1 MTYLERVTTIRLFYR
16 ELAKD
21 QGKLVKHFILV
32 SVGVHI
38 FVALLVF
45 LDPFNRVIEIPAP
58 SEWQIEAELAYDL
71 KKDAEKDS
79 LSEAKAP
86 ENEALANGKLADEIL
101 VQKQILPQLPKTV
114 DLQNPNDKSEVQE
127 TIPDELSKVK
137 PPENTIES
145 KKDENDEKKRE
156 AAVRLKKE
164 EALERLLKE
173 KARDMQKFANET
185 STPLSNALQQRKAQL
200 AQGGGTD
207 NEATDYALRVQR
219 SVRKFYSIPETY
231 RIRGES
237 LTAQIRIS
245 VGPKGDILL
254 VSVEKTSGEAGFD
267 QLVIDIIHRA
277 EPLPEPPKE
286 LIGKQ
291 LLLSFNP

>member
-1 MTYLERVTTIRLFYR
+1 MTYLERVSAIKLFYR

-21 QGKLVKHFILV
+21 QGKLVKHFLLV
-32 SVGVHI
+32 SVGVHVL
-38 FVALLVF
+38 VALLVL
-45 LDPFNRVIEIPAP
+45 LDPFNRVLEIPAP

-71 KKDAEKDS
+71 KKDSEKDS
-79 LSEAKAP
+79 LSDAKAP
-86 ENEALANGKLADEIL
+86 ENEALANGKLAEEIL
-101 VQKQILPQLPKTV
+101 VQKQILPQLPKTAE
-114 DLQNPNDKSEVQE
+114 LQKPGDEGELKE
-127 TIPDELSKVK
+127 TIPDELSQVK
-137 PPENTIES
+137 PPEKETEI
-145 KKDENDEKKRE
+145 KKDEIDEKKRE

-173 KARDMQKFANET
+173 KARDQQKFASET
-185 STPLSNALQQRKAQL
+185 STPLSNALKQRKAQL
-200 AQGGGTD
+200 AQGGGGE
-207 NEATDYALRVQR
+207 NEASDYALQVQR

-231 RIRGES
+231 RIRGDS

-254 VSVEKTSGEAGFD
+254 MSVEKTSGETGFD

-286 LIGKQ
+286 LIGKH